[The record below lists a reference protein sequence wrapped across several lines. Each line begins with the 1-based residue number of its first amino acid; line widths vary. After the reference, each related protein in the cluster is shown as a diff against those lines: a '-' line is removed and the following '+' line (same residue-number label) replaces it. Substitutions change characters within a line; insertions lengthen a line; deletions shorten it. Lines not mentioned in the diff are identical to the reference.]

1 MRSKVDKTLE
11 AMPDVEEEAEESF
24 DEEIA
29 ELDLDD

>member
-1 MRSKVDKTLE
+1 MRSKVDKNVELISE
-11 AMPDVEEEAEESF
+11 MEEEAEETF

>member
-1 MRSKVDKTLE
+1 MRSKVDKNVELICE
-11 AMPDVEEEAEESF
+11 MEEEAEETF